1 MQIGMTLPTMVA
13 GLDRATILEWC
24 RRIDAGPFSTLAAG
38 ERIAYP
44 NQEMLTTL
52 AAAAAVTERVRIATT
67 IVVLPMHG
75 TGLIAKQLATIDVIS
90 GGRLSVGVGVGGR
103 EEDYR
108 ASEGSASFPRRFRR
122 MEEQVDLLRRLWRGE
137 AALADVA
144 PIGPRPVGPNGPEIM
159 AGSLMPKSIARAA
172 RWADGVCGFSF
183 APDPEEIRSGFAL
196 AREAWQAAGRGRPRL
211 VTSFWY
217 GIGPDARSRMDAYV
231 KSYLGFLGEAVAA
244 QMAPVCTAVSED
256 ALGETFAAIED
267 AGADEILLVP
277 IDADLRRLDRV
288 AEIVAARGP
297 SPRARG

>member
-13 GLDRATILEWC
+13 GLDRRTILEWC
-24 RRIDAGPFSTLAAG
+24 RRIDGGPFSTIAAG

-108 ASEGSASFPRRFRR
+108 ASEASFARRFKR
-122 MEEQVDLLRRLWRGE
+122 MEEQVGLLRRLWRGE

-144 PIGPRPVGPNGPEIM
+144 PIGPPPLRAGGPEVL

-172 RWADGVCGFSF
+172 AWADGVCGFSF
-183 APDPEEIRSGFAL
+183 APDPEEIRSGFAI
-196 AREAWQAAGRGRPRL
+196 ARQAWEAAGRGRPRL

-231 KSYLGFLGEAVAA
+231 KSYLGFLGPEVAA
-244 QMAPVCTAVSED
+244 RMAPICTAVSEE
-256 ALGETFAAIED
+256 ALRETFAAIEE

-277 IDADLRRLDRV
+277 IDADLGRLDRV
-288 AEIVAARGP
+288 AEIVAAR
-297 SPRARG
+297 R